1 MEHINSEIG
10 IGTIR
15 DRQSAKDW
23 LRNSF
28 LRQRIEKNPGHY
40 HMGKSAVQTWEEKMD
55 DLVTNAIKKLE
66 ENELIE
72 SAGERDTDLLK
83 VTDYG
88 EIMSKVR
95 GPPTS

>member
-1 MEHINSEIG
+1 
-10 IGTIR
+10 
-15 DRQSAKDW
+15 
-23 LRNSF
+23 
-28 LRQRIEKNPGHY
+28 
-40 HMGKSAVQTWEEKMD
+40 MGKSAVQTWEEKMD

-95 GPPTS
+95 GTPTS